1 MAQAQHGAA
10 TDIMN
15 KGIANPISLIFSTAM
30 LLDWLGKQKGEEI
43 YIKANQLIFKVVEN
57 ILEENRYLTPDLG
70 GNTSTEKL
78 TDYIIERI
86 ENHE

>member
-30 LLDWLGKQKGEEI
+30 LLDWLGKQKGQEI
-43 YIKANQLIFKVVEN
+43 YMKANQLIFNIVEN
-57 ILEENRYLTPDLG
+57 ILEENKYLTPDLG
-70 GNTSTEKL
+70 GTSSTGQL
-78 TDYIIERI
+78 TDHIIERI

>member
-1 MAQAQHGAA
+1 
-10 TDIMN
+10 MN

-30 LLDWLGKQKGEEI
+30 LLDWLGKQKGQEI

-57 ILEENRYLTPDLG
+57 ILEENKFLTPDLG
-70 GNTSTEKL
+70 GNSSTVKL
-78 TDYIIERI
+78 TDHIIERI